1 MKKYSIFTIGFVLI
15 FSIFL
20 SACSKESSS
29 GGSGGGSSSGG
40 GKNSDE
46 ILVGVLLPVTGNNA
60 TDGKDM
66 LNAMKMSVEKI
77 NDDGG
82 VLGKKLKLEV
92 ADDACDPQMAT
103 TAANK
108 LVSMEVTAVVGGYCS
123 GSTLPASGVFQNAN
137 IPMVVAAANSS
148 ELPSQGYDSLFLI
161 NGLVPD
167 QAQTGADYFN
177 DTGAKNIAIIHDNSA
192 YAKDLADFAK
202 KSVEGNGG
210 KVIAFEAI
218 NPEEKDFGSLMTKL
232 KSLNPD
238 GTYFTG
244 YYAAGGL
251 MLKQFK
257 EKGVSGSFMVGDGS
271 YSPDIIDIAGPD
283 NANDLLVT
291 ATPTANFIPGADEFV
306 SEYKSKYNNLSPGP
320 FSALSYNGM
329 NLLADALKRANSTDR
344 DELKKALKETKE
356 FQGIGQVIEFNE
368 QNSLNQSNFH
378 VMKVAGGEFTLE
390 K

>member
-1 MKKYSIFTIGFVLI
+1 MFHLKKYSMITIGMLLI
-15 FSIFL
+15 LSLFL
-20 SACSKESSS
+20 SACSSEGSS
-29 GGSGGGSSSGG
+29 GGTGSSE
-40 GKNSDE
+40 E

-66 LNAMKMSVEKI
+66 LNAMQMAAEKI
-77 NDDGG
+77 NNDGG

-108 LVSMEVTAVVGGYCS
+108 LVSMKVTAVVGGYCS
-123 GSTLPASGVFQNAN
+123 GSTLPASGVFNNAK
-137 IPMVVAAANSS
+137 IPMIVAAANSS
-148 ELPSQGYDSLFLI
+148 ELPAQGYENLFLI

-177 DTGAKNIAIIHDNSA
+177 DKGAKNIVIIHDNSA
-192 YAKDLADFAK
+192 YAKNLADFAK

-210 KVIAFEAI
+210 KVIGFEAI
-218 NPEEKDFGSLMTKL
+218 NPEEKDFASLMTKL

-257 EKGVSGSFMVGDGS
+257 EKGVSGFFMVGDGS
-271 YSPDIIDIAGPD
+271 YSPDIIDIAGAI
-283 NANDLLVT
+283 NADGLLVT

-306 SEYKSKYNNLSPGP
+306 KDYKSKYNDLTPGP

-329 NLLADALKRANSTDR
+329 NLLADALKRANSTNSEDLR
-344 DELKKALKETKE
+344 KALKETKGFE
-356 FQGIGQVIEFNE
+356 GIGQVIEFND

-378 VMKVAGGEFTLE
+378 VMKVVDGDFTLE

>member
-1 MKKYSIFTIGFVLI
+1 MLLI
-15 FSIFL
+15 LSLFL
-20 SACSKESSS
+20 SACSSEGSS
-29 GGSGGGSSSGG
+29 GGKSS
-40 GKNSDE
+40 SDE

-66 LNAMKMSVEKI
+66 LNAMKMAAEKI
-77 NDDGG
+77 NNNGG

-92 ADDACDPQMAT
+92 TDDACDPQTAT

-108 LVSMEVTAVVGGYCS
+108 LVSMKVTAVVGGYCS
-123 GSTLPASGVFQNAN
+123 GSTLPASGVFNNAN
-137 IPMVVAAANSS
+137 IPMIVAAANSS
-148 ELPSQGYDSLFLI
+148 ELPAQGYESLFLI

-167 QAQTGADYFN
+167 QAKTGADYFK
-177 DTGAKNIAIIHDNSA
+177 DKGAKNIVIIHDNSA
-192 YAKDLADFAK
+192 YAKNLADFAQ
-202 KSVEGNGG
+202 KSVEENGG
-210 KVIAFEAI
+210 KVIGFEAI

-257 EKGVSGSFMVGDGS
+257 EKGVSGFFMVGDGS
-271 YSPDIIDIAGPD
+271 YSPDIIEIAGAD
-283 NANDLLVT
+283 SADGLLVT

-306 SEYKSKYNNLSPGP
+306 KEYKSKYNNLSPGP

-329 NLLADALKRANSTDR
+329 NLLADALKRANSTSSED
-344 DELKKALKETKE
+344 LKKALKETKG
-356 FQGIGQVIEFNE
+356 FQGIGQVIEFND

-378 VMKVAGGEFTLE
+378 VMKVVNGEFTLE

>member
-1 MKKYSIFTIGFVLI
+1 MKKYSIITIGLLLI

-20 SACSKESSS
+20 SACSSE
-29 GGSGGGSSSGG
+29 GSSGG
-40 GKNSDE
+40 GKSDSEE

-66 LNAMKMSVEKI
+66 LNAMQMAAEKI
-77 NDDGG
+77 NNDGG
-82 VLGKKLKLEV
+82 VNGKKLKLEV

-108 LVSMEVTAVVGGYCS
+108 LVSMKVTAVVGGYCS
-123 GSTLPASGVFQNAN
+123 GSTLPASGVFHNAK
-137 IPMVVAAANSS
+137 IPMIVAAANSS
-148 ELPSQGYDSLFLI
+148 ELPAQGYEGLFLI

-167 QAQTGADYFN
+167 QAQTGADYFK
-177 DTGAKNIAIIHDNSA
+177 DKGANNVVIIHDNSA
-192 YAKDLADFAK
+192 YAKNLADFAQ

-210 KVIAFEAI
+210 KVVGFEAI

-238 GTYFTG
+238 GTFFTG

-257 EKGVSGSFMVGDGS
+257 EKGVSGFFMVGDGS
-271 YSPDIIDIAGPD
+271 YSPDIIDIAGAD
-283 NANDLLVT
+283 NADGLLVT

-306 SEYKSKYNNLSPGP
+306 KEYKSKYNDLSPGP

-329 NLLADALKRANSTDR
+329 NLLADALKRADSTNSEDVR
-344 DELKKALKETKE
+344 KALKETKGFE
-356 FQGIGQVIEFNE
+356 GIGQVIEFND
-368 QNSLNQSNFH
+368 QNSLNQSNYH
-378 VMKVAGGEFTLE
+378 VMKVENGDFTLE

>member
-1 MKKYSIFTIGFVLI
+1 MLTIGLLLL

-20 SACSKESSS
+20 SACSDEGSS
-29 GGSGGGSSSGG
+29 GGKSDD
-40 GKNSDE
+40 DE

-66 LNAMKMSVEKI
+66 LNAMEMAVEKL

-82 VLGKKLKLEV
+82 VTGKKIKLEV
-92 ADDACDPQMAT
+92 ADDACDPQTAT

-108 LVSMEVTAVVGGYCS
+108 LVSKGVKAIVGGYCS
-123 GSTLPASGVFQNAN
+123 GATLPATGVFNNAK
-137 IPMVVAAANSS
+137 IPMIVVAANSS
-148 ELPSQGYDSLFLI
+148 ELPTQGYEGLFMI

-177 DTGAKNIAIIHDNSA
+177 DKDAKKIAIIHDNSA

-202 KSVEGNGG
+202 KSIEKNGG
-210 KVIAFEAI
+210 EIIAFEAI

-232 KSLNPD
+232 NSLKPD

-251 MLKQFK
+251 MVKQFK
-257 EKGVSGSFMVGDGS
+257 EKSVSGLFMVGDGS
-271 YSPDIIDIAGPD
+271 YSVDLIDIAGSD
-283 NANDLLVT
+283 NANDTLVT

-306 SEYKSKYNNLSPGP
+306 KEYESKYNLSPGP
-320 FSALSYNGM
+320 YSALSLNGI
-329 NLLADALKRANSTDR
+329 NLLADALERANSTDSA
-344 DELKKALKETKE
+344 ELTKALKETKNFE
-356 FQGIGQVIEFNE
+356 GIGQVIEFNDSNTL
-368 QNSLNQSNFH
+368 NSSNFH
-378 VMKVAGGEFTLE
+378 VMKVTEGEFTLE

>member
-1 MKKYSIFTIGFVLI
+1 MFHLKKYSIITIGLLLI

-20 SACSKESSS
+20 SACSSE
-29 GGSGGGSSSGG
+29 GSSGG
-40 GKNSDE
+40 GKSDSEE

-66 LNAMKMSVEKI
+66 LNAMQMAAEKI
-77 NDDGG
+77 NNDGG
-82 VLGKKLKLEV
+82 VNGKKLKLEV

-108 LVSMEVTAVVGGYCS
+108 LVSMKVTAVVGGYCS
-123 GSTLPASGVFQNAN
+123 GSTLPASGVFHNAK
-137 IPMVVAAANSS
+137 IPMIVAAANSS
-148 ELPSQGYDSLFLI
+148 ELPAQGYEGLFLI

-167 QAQTGADYFN
+167 QAQTGADYFK
-177 DTGAKNIAIIHDNSA
+177 DKGANNVVIIHDNSA
-192 YAKDLADFAK
+192 YAKNLADFAQ

-210 KVIAFEAI
+210 KVVGFEAI

-238 GTYFTG
+238 GTFFTG

-257 EKGVSGSFMVGDGS
+257 EKGVSGFFMVGDGS
-271 YSPDIIDIAGPD
+271 YSPDIIDIAGAD
-283 NANDLLVT
+283 NADGLLVT

-306 SEYKSKYNNLSPGP
+306 KEYKSKYNDLSPGP

-329 NLLADALKRANSTDR
+329 NLLADALKRADSTNSEDVR
-344 DELKKALKETKE
+344 KALKETKGFE
-356 FQGIGQVIEFNE
+356 GIGQVIEFND
-368 QNSLNQSNFH
+368 QNSLNQSNYH
-378 VMKVAGGEFTLE
+378 VMKVENGDFTLE

>member
-1 MKKYSIFTIGFVLI
+1 MITIGLMLI
-15 FSIFL
+15 LSLFL
-20 SACSKESSS
+20 SACSSEGSSGEKES
-29 GGSGGGSSSGG
+29 
-40 GKNSDE
+40 SDE

-66 LNAMKMSVEKI
+66 LNAMEMAAEKI
-77 NDDGG
+77 NNDGG
-82 VLGKKLKLEV
+82 VLGKKIKLEV

-108 LVSMEVTAVVGGYCS
+108 LVSMKVAAVVGGYCS
-123 GSTLPASGVFQNAN
+123 GSTLPASGVFNNAK

-148 ELPSQGYDSLFLI
+148 ELPAQGYEGLFLI

-167 QAQTGADYFN
+167 QAQTGADYFKEN
-177 DTGAKNIAIIHDNSA
+177 NAKNIVIIHDNSA
-192 YAKDLADFAK
+192 YAKNLADFAK

-210 KVIAFEAI
+210 TVIGFEAI
-218 NPEEKDFGSLMTKL
+218 NPEEKDFAALMTKL
-232 KSLNPD
+232 KSLKPD
-238 GTYFTG
+238 GTFFTG

-257 EKGVSGSFMVGDGS
+257 EKGVSGYFMVGDGS
-271 YSPDIIDIAGPD
+271 YSPDIIDIAGAE
-283 NANDLLVT
+283 NAEGLLVT

-306 SEYKSKYNNLSPGP
+306 KDYKAKYKDLSPGP

-329 NLLADALKRANSTDR
+329 NLLADAIKRADSAKSEDIT
-344 DELKKALKETKE
+344 KALKETKGFE
-356 FQGIGQVIEFNE
+356 AIGQVIEFND
-368 QNSLNQSNFH
+368 QNSLNQSNYH
-378 VMKVAGGEFTLE
+378 VMKVVDGEFTLE

>member
-1 MKKYSIFTIGFVLI
+1 MLLI
-15 FSIFL
+15 LSLFL
-20 SACSKESSS
+20 SACSSEGSS
-29 GGSGGGSSSGG
+29 GGKKSS
-40 GKNSDE
+40 SDE

-66 LNAMKMSVEKI
+66 LNAMKMAAEKI
-77 NDDGG
+77 NNDGG

-92 ADDACDPQMAT
+92 ADDACDPQTAT

-108 LVSMEVTAVVGGYCS
+108 LVSMKVTAVVGGYCS
-123 GSTLPASGVFQNAN
+123 GSTLPASGVFNNAN
-137 IPMVVAAANSS
+137 IPMIVAAANSS
-148 ELPSQGYDSLFLI
+148 ELPAQGYESLFLI

-167 QAQTGADYFN
+167 QAKTGTDYFK
-177 DTGAKNIAIIHDNSA
+177 DKGAKNIVIIHDNSA
-192 YAKDLADFAK
+192 YAKNLADFAQ
-202 KSVEGNGG
+202 KSVEENGG
-210 KVIAFEAI
+210 KVIGFEAI

-257 EKGVSGSFMVGDGS
+257 KKGVSGFFMVGDGS
-271 YSPDIIDIAGPD
+271 YSPDIIDIAGAD
-283 NANDLLVT
+283 SADGLLVT

-306 SEYKSKYNNLSPGP
+306 KEYKSKYNDLSPGP

-329 NLLADALKRANSTDR
+329 NLLADALKRANSTSSED
-344 DELKKALKETKE
+344 LKKALKETKG
-356 FQGIGQVIEFNE
+356 FQGIGQVIEFND

-378 VMKVAGGEFTLE
+378 VMKVVNGEFTLE

>member
-1 MKKYSIFTIGFVLI
+1 MSYLKKYSIITIGLLLI
-15 FSIFL
+15 LSFFL
-20 SACSKESSS
+20 SACSSE
-29 GGSGGGSSSGG
+29 GSSGG
-40 GKNSDE
+40 GKSNSEE

-66 LNAMKMSVEKI
+66 LNAMKMAAEKI
-77 NDDGG
+77 NNDGG
-82 VLGKKLKLEV
+82 VKGKKLKLEV

-108 LVSMEVTAVVGGYCS
+108 LVSMKVTAVVGGYCS
-123 GSTLPASGVFQNAN
+123 GSTLPASGVFNNAK
-137 IPMVVAAANSS
+137 IPMIVAAANSS
-148 ELPSQGYDSLFLI
+148 ELPAQGYENLFLI

-177 DTGAKNIAIIHDNSA
+177 EKGAKNIVIIHDNSA
-192 YAKDLADFAK
+192 YAKNLADFAQ

-210 KVIAFEAI
+210 KVIGFEAI

-238 GTYFTG
+238 GTFFTG

-257 EKGVSGSFMVGDGS
+257 EKGVNGFFMVGDGS
-271 YSPDIIDIAGPD
+271 YSPDIIDIAGAN
-283 NANDLLVT
+283 NADGLLVT

-306 SEYKSKYNNLSPGP
+306 KEYKSKYNDLSPGP

-329 NLLADALKRANSTDR
+329 NLLADALKRANSTNSEDVR
-344 DELKKALKETKE
+344 KALKETKGFE
-356 FQGIGQVIEFNE
+356 GIGQTIEFND
-368 QNSLNQSNFH
+368 QNSLNQSNYH
-378 VMKVAGGEFTLE
+378 VMKVVDGDFTLE

>member
-1 MKKYSIFTIGFVLI
+1 MKKYSIIAIGMLLI
-15 FSIFL
+15 LSLFL
-20 SACSKESSS
+20 SACSSEGSS
-29 GGSGGGSSSGG
+29 GGKSS
-40 GKNSDE
+40 SDE

-66 LNAMKMSVEKI
+66 LNAMKMAAEKI
-77 NDDGG
+77 NNNGG

-92 ADDACDPQMAT
+92 TDDACDPQTAT

-108 LVSMEVTAVVGGYCS
+108 LVSMKVTAVVGGYCS
-123 GSTLPASGVFQNAN
+123 GSTLPASGVFNNAN
-137 IPMVVAAANSS
+137 IPMIVAAANSS
-148 ELPSQGYDSLFLI
+148 ELPAQGYESLFLI

-167 QAQTGADYFN
+167 QAKTGADYFK
-177 DTGAKNIAIIHDNSA
+177 DKGAKNIVIIHDNSA
-192 YAKDLADFAK
+192 YAKNLADFAQ
-202 KSVEGNGG
+202 KSVEENGG
-210 KVIAFEAI
+210 KVIGFEAI

-257 EKGVSGSFMVGDGS
+257 EKGVSGFFMVGDGS
-271 YSPDIIDIAGPD
+271 YSPDIIEIAGAD
-283 NANDLLVT
+283 SADGLLVT

-306 SEYKSKYNNLSPGP
+306 KEYKSKYNNLSPGP

-329 NLLADALKRANSTDR
+329 NLLADALKRANSTSSED
-344 DELKKALKETKE
+344 LKKALKETKG
-356 FQGIGQVIEFNE
+356 FQGIGQVIEFND

-378 VMKVAGGEFTLE
+378 VMKVVNGEFTLE

>member
-1 MKKYSIFTIGFVLI
+1 MFHLKKYSIIAIGMLLI
-15 FSIFL
+15 LSLFL
-20 SACSKESSS
+20 SACSSEGSS
-29 GGSGGGSSSGG
+29 GGKSS
-40 GKNSDE
+40 SDE

-66 LNAMKMSVEKI
+66 LNAMKMAAEKI
-77 NDDGG
+77 NNNGG

-92 ADDACDPQMAT
+92 TDDACDPQTAT

-108 LVSMEVTAVVGGYCS
+108 LVSMKVTAVVGGYCS
-123 GSTLPASGVFQNAN
+123 GSTLPASGVFNNAN
-137 IPMVVAAANSS
+137 IPMIVAAANSS
-148 ELPSQGYDSLFLI
+148 ELPAQGYESLFLI

-167 QAQTGADYFN
+167 QAKTGADYFK
-177 DTGAKNIAIIHDNSA
+177 DKGAKNIVIIHDNSA
-192 YAKDLADFAK
+192 YAKNLADFAQ
-202 KSVEGNGG
+202 KSVEENGG
-210 KVIAFEAI
+210 KVIGFEAI

-257 EKGVSGSFMVGDGS
+257 EKGVSGFFMVGDGS
-271 YSPDIIDIAGPD
+271 YSPDIIEIAGAD
-283 NANDLLVT
+283 SADGLLVT

-306 SEYKSKYNNLSPGP
+306 KEYKSKYNNLSPGP

-329 NLLADALKRANSTDR
+329 NLLADALKRANSTSSED
-344 DELKKALKETKE
+344 LKKALKETKG
-356 FQGIGQVIEFNE
+356 FQGIGQVIEFND

-378 VMKVAGGEFTLE
+378 VMKVVNGEFTLE

>member
-1 MKKYSIFTIGFVLI
+1 MFHLKKYSIIAIGMLLI
-15 FSIFL
+15 LSLFL
-20 SACSKESSS
+20 SACSSEGSS
-29 GGSGGGSSSGG
+29 GGNSSSE
-40 GKNSDE
+40 E

-66 LNAMKMSVEKI
+66 LNAMEMAAEKI
-77 NDDGG
+77 NNDGG
-82 VLGKKLKLEV
+82 VNGKKLKLEV

-108 LVSMEVTAVVGGYCS
+108 LVSMKVTAVVGGYCS
-123 GSTLPASGVFQNAN
+123 GSTLPASGVFNNAK
-137 IPMVVAAANSS
+137 IPMIVAAANSS
-148 ELPSQGYDSLFLI
+148 ELPAQGYEGLFLI

-167 QAQTGADYFN
+167 QAKTGADYFK
-177 DTGAKNIAIIHDNSA
+177 DKGANNIVIIHDNSA
-192 YAKDLADFAK
+192 YAKNLADFAQ
-202 KSVEGNGG
+202 KSVEENGG
-210 KVIAFEAI
+210 KVIGFEAI

-238 GTYFTG
+238 GTFFTG

-257 EKGVSGSFMVGDGS
+257 EKDVPGFFMVGDGS
-271 YSPDIIDIAGPD
+271 YSPDIIDIAGAN
-283 NANDLLVT
+283 NADGLLVT

-306 SEYKSKYNNLSPGP
+306 KEYKSKYNDLSPGP

-329 NLLADALKRANSTDR
+329 NLLADALKRANSTNSEDVR
-344 DELKKALKETKE
+344 NALKETKGFE
-356 FQGIGQVIEFNE
+356 GIGQVIEFND
-368 QNSLNQSNFH
+368 QNSLNQSNYH
-378 VMKVAGGEFTLE
+378 VMKVVDGDFTLE

>member
-1 MKKYSIFTIGFVLI
+1 MKKYSIIAIGMLLI
-15 FSIFL
+15 LSLFL
-20 SACSKESSS
+20 SACSSEGSS
-29 GGSGGGSSSGG
+29 GGKKSS
-40 GKNSDE
+40 SDE

-66 LNAMKMSVEKI
+66 LNAMKMAAEKI
-77 NDDGG
+77 NNDGG

-92 ADDACDPQMAT
+92 ADDACDPQTAT

-108 LVSMEVTAVVGGYCS
+108 LVSMKVTAVVGGYCS
-123 GSTLPASGVFQNAN
+123 GSTLPASGVFNNAN
-137 IPMVVAAANSS
+137 IPMIVAAANSS
-148 ELPSQGYDSLFLI
+148 ELPAQGYESLFLI

-167 QAQTGADYFN
+167 QAKTGTDYFK
-177 DTGAKNIAIIHDNSA
+177 DKGAKNIVIIHDNSA
-192 YAKDLADFAK
+192 YAKNLADFAQ
-202 KSVEGNGG
+202 KSVEENGG
-210 KVIAFEAI
+210 KVIGFEAI

-257 EKGVSGSFMVGDGS
+257 KKGVSGFFMVGDGS
-271 YSPDIIDIAGPD
+271 YSPDIIDIAGAD
-283 NANDLLVT
+283 SADGLLVT

-306 SEYKSKYNNLSPGP
+306 KEYKSKYNDLSPGP

-329 NLLADALKRANSTDR
+329 NLLADALKRANSTSSED
-344 DELKKALKETKE
+344 LKKALKETKG
-356 FQGIGQVIEFNE
+356 FQGIGQVIEFND

-378 VMKVAGGEFTLE
+378 VMKVVNGEFTLE

>member
-1 MKKYSIFTIGFVLI
+1 MFDLKKYSIITIGLLLVL
-15 FSIFL
+15 SIFL
-20 SACSKESSS
+20 SACSSE
-29 GGSGGGSSSGG
+29 GSSGG
-40 GKNSDE
+40 GKSNSEE

-66 LNAMKMSVEKI
+66 LNAMQMAAEKI
-77 NDDGG
+77 NNDGG
-82 VLGKKLKLEV
+82 VNGKKLKLEV

-108 LVSMEVTAVVGGYCS
+108 LVSMKVTAVVGGYCS
-123 GSTLPASGVFQNAN
+123 GSTLPASGVFNNAK
-137 IPMVVAAANSS
+137 IPMIVAAANSS
-148 ELPSQGYDSLFLI
+148 ELPAQGYEGLFLI

-167 QAQTGADYFN
+167 QAKTGADYFKEK
-177 DTGAKNIAIIHDNSA
+177 GANNIVIIHDNSA
-192 YAKDLADFAK
+192 YAKNLADFAQ
-202 KSVEGNGG
+202 KSVEENGG
-210 KVIAFEAI
+210 KVIGFEAI

-251 MLKQFK
+251 MMKQFK
-257 EKGVSGSFMVGDGS
+257 EKGVSGYFMVGDGS
-271 YSPDIIDIAGPD
+271 YSPDIIDIAGAD
-283 NANDLLVT
+283 NAEGLLVT

-306 SEYKSKYNNLSPGP
+306 KEYKSKHKDLSPGP

-329 NLLADALKRANSTDR
+329 NLLADALKRANSTSSEDIT
-344 DELKKALKETKE
+344 KALKETKAFE
-356 FQGIGQVIEFNE
+356 GIGQTIEFND

-378 VMKVAGGEFTLE
+378 VMKVVSGDFTLE

>member
-1 MKKYSIFTIGFVLI
+1 MRKHFMITLGFVLVL
-15 FSIFL
+15 SLFL
-20 SACSKESSS
+20 SACSSKT
-29 GGSGGGSSSGG
+29 GSGDSASG
-40 GKNSDE
+40 DE

-66 LNAMKMSVEKI
+66 LNAMKMAVEKI
-77 NDDGG
+77 NSDGG
-82 VLGKKLKLEV
+82 VLKKKIKLEV
-92 ADDACDPQMAT
+92 ADDGCDPQMAT

-108 LVSMEVTAVVGGYCS
+108 LVSKKVVAIVGGYCS
-123 GSTLPASGVFQNAN
+123 GSTLPASGVFHNAN
-137 IPMVVAAANSS
+137 IPMIVAAANSS
-148 ELPSQGYDSLFLI
+148 ELPKQGYDTLFLI

-167 QAQTGADYFN
+167 QAKSGADYFK
-177 DTGAKNIAIIHDNSA
+177 DKGAKNIAIIHDNSA

-202 KSVEGNGG
+202 KSVEENGG

-232 KSLNPD
+232 KSLKPD

-257 EKGVSGSFMVGDGS
+257 QKGVSGSFMVGDGS
-271 YSPDIIDIAGPD
+271 YSPDIIDIAGSEE
-283 NANDLLVT
+283 ANDLLVT
-291 ATPTANFIPGADEFV
+291 ATPTANFIPGAEEFV
-306 SEYKSKYNNLSPGP
+306 KNYKSKYNNLSPGP

-329 NLLADALKRANSTDR
+329 NLLVDALKRANSTDQ
-344 DELKKALKETKE
+344 DKIKKALKETKAFE
-356 FQGIGQVIEFNE
+356 GIGQVIEFSDKNT
-368 QNSLNQSNFH
+368 LNQSNFH
-378 VMKVAGGEFTLE
+378 VMKVVGGKFTLE

>member
-1 MKKYSIFTIGFVLI
+1 MKKYSIIAIGLLLI
-15 FSIFL
+15 LSLFL
-20 SACSKESSS
+20 SACSSEGSS
-29 GGSGGGSSSGG
+29 GGSSSS
-40 GKNSDE
+40 E
-46 ILVGVLLPVTGNNA
+46 AILVGVLLPVTGNNA

-66 LNAMKMSVEKI
+66 LNAMQMAAEKI
-77 NDDGG
+77 NNDGG

-108 LVSMEVTAVVGGYCS
+108 LVSMKVTAVVGGYCS
-123 GSTLPASGVFQNAN
+123 GSTLPASGVFNNAN
-137 IPMVVAAANSS
+137 IPMIVAAANSS
-148 ELPSQGYDSLFLI
+148 ELPAQGYKSLFLI

-167 QAQTGADYFN
+167 QAQTGADYFK
-177 DTGAKNIAIIHDNSA
+177 DKGAQNIVIIHDNSA
-192 YAKDLADFAK
+192 YAKNLADFAK
-202 KSVEGNGG
+202 KSVEENGG
-210 KVIAFEAI
+210 KIIGFEAI

-251 MLKQFK
+251 MMKQFK
-257 EKGVSGSFMVGDGS
+257 EKGVSGYFMVGDGS
-271 YSPDIIDIAGPD
+271 YSPDIIDIAGAN
-283 NANDLLVT
+283 NAEGLLVT

-306 SEYKSKYNNLSPGP
+306 KEYKSKYNDLSPGP

-329 NLLADALKRANSTDR
+329 NLLADALKRANSTKSED
-344 DELKKALKETKE
+344 LMKALKETKG
-356 FQGIGQVIEFNE
+356 FQGIGQVIEFND

-378 VMKVAGGEFTLE
+378 VMKVVNGDFTLE

>member
-1 MKKYSIFTIGFVLI
+1 MLTIGFLLL

-20 SACSKESSS
+20 SACSDE
-29 GGSGGGSSSGG
+29 GGSGGKSDD
-40 GKNSDE
+40 DE

-66 LNAMKMSVEKI
+66 LNAMKMAVEKL

-82 VLGKKLKLEV
+82 VSGKKLKLEV
-92 ADDACDPQMAT
+92 ADDACDPQTAT

-108 LVSMEVTAVVGGYCS
+108 LVSKGVKAIVGGYCS
-123 GSTLPASGVFQNAN
+123 GATLPATGVFDNAK
-137 IPMVVAAANSS
+137 IPMIVVAANSS
-148 ELPSQGYDSLFLI
+148 ELPTQGYEGLFMI

-167 QAQTGADYFN
+167 QAQTGADYFK
-177 DTGAKNIAIIHDNSA
+177 DKDAKKIAIIHDNSA

-202 KSVEGNGG
+202 KSIEENGG
-210 KVIAFEAI
+210 EIIAFEAI

-232 KSLNPD
+232 NSLNPD

-251 MLKQFK
+251 MVKQFK
-257 EKGVSGSFMVGDGS
+257 EKSVSGLFMVGDGS
-271 YSPDIIDIAGPD
+271 YSVDLIDIAGSD
-283 NANDLLVT
+283 NANDTLVT

-306 SEYKSKYNNLSPGP
+306 KEYESKYDLSPGP
-320 FSALSYNGM
+320 YSALSLNGI
-329 NLLADALKRANSTDR
+329 NLLADALERADSTDSA
-344 DELKKALKETKE
+344 ELTKALKETKNFE
-356 FQGIGQVIEFNE
+356 GIGQVIEFNDSNTL
-368 QNSLNQSNFH
+368 NSSNFH
-378 VMKVAGGEFTLE
+378 VMKVAEGKFTLE

>member
-1 MKKYSIFTIGFVLI
+1 MITIGMLLI
-15 FSIFL
+15 LSLFL
-20 SACSKESSS
+20 SACSSEGSS
-29 GGSGGGSSSGG
+29 GGTGSSE
-40 GKNSDE
+40 E

-66 LNAMKMSVEKI
+66 LNAMQMAAEKI
-77 NDDGG
+77 NNDGG

-108 LVSMEVTAVVGGYCS
+108 LVSMKVTAVVGGYCS
-123 GSTLPASGVFQNAN
+123 GSTLPASGVFNNAK
-137 IPMVVAAANSS
+137 IPMIVAAANSS
-148 ELPSQGYDSLFLI
+148 ELPAQGYENLFLI

-177 DTGAKNIAIIHDNSA
+177 DKGAKNIVIIHDNSA
-192 YAKDLADFAK
+192 YAKNLADFAK

-210 KVIAFEAI
+210 KVIGFEAI
-218 NPEEKDFGSLMTKL
+218 NPEEKDFASLMTKL

-257 EKGVSGSFMVGDGS
+257 EKGVSGFFMVGDGS
-271 YSPDIIDIAGPD
+271 YSPDIIDIAGAI
-283 NANDLLVT
+283 NADGLLVT

-306 SEYKSKYNNLSPGP
+306 KDYKSKYNDLTPGP

-329 NLLADALKRANSTDR
+329 NLLADALKRANSTNSEDLR
-344 DELKKALKETKE
+344 KALKETKGFE
-356 FQGIGQVIEFNE
+356 GIGQVIEFND

-378 VMKVAGGEFTLE
+378 VMKVVDGDFTLE

>member
-1 MKKYSIFTIGFVLI
+1 MRKHSMIALGFVLI
-15 FSIFL
+15 LSLFL
-20 SACSKESSS
+20 SACSSKT
-29 GGSGGGSSSGG
+29 GSGDSASG
-40 GKNSDE
+40 DE

-66 LNAMKMSVEKI
+66 LNAMKMAVEKI
-77 NDDGG
+77 NSDGG
-82 VLGKKLKLEV
+82 VLKKKIKLEV
-92 ADDACDPQMAT
+92 ADDGCDPQMAT

-108 LVSMEVTAVVGGYCS
+108 LVSKKVVAIVGGYCS
-123 GSTLPASGVFQNAN
+123 GSTLPASGVFHNAN
-137 IPMVVAAANSS
+137 IPMIVAAANSS
-148 ELPSQGYDSLFLI
+148 ELPKQGYDTLFLI

-167 QAQTGADYFN
+167 QAQTGADYFK
-177 DTGAKNIAIIHDNSA
+177 DKGAKNIAIIHDNSA
-192 YAKDLADFAK
+192 YAKDMADFAK

-257 EKGVSGSFMVGDGS
+257 QKGVSGSFMVGDGS
-271 YSPDIIDIAGPD
+271 YSPDIIDIAGSEE
-283 NANDLLVT
+283 ANDLLVT
-291 ATPTANFIPGADEFV
+291 ATPTANFIPGAEEFV
-306 SEYKSKYNNLSPGP
+306 NNYKSKYNLSPGP

-329 NLLADALKRANSTDR
+329 NLLVDALKRADSTEKDKI
-344 DELKKALKETKE
+344 KKALKETKAFE
-356 FQGIGQVIEFNE
+356 GIGQVIEFSD
-368 QNSLNQSNFH
+368 QNTLSQSNFH
-378 VMKVAGGEFTLE
+378 VMKVVGGEFTLD